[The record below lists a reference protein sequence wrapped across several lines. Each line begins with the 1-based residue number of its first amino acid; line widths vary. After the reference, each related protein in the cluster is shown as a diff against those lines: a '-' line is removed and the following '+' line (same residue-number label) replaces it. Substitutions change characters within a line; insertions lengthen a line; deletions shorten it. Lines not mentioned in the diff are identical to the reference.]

1 MIIKTETETNIS
13 PNSNF
18 DISLPKESR
27 IMGVDVGSHT
37 LGIAFMTI
45 GLSSATPHSVIQ
57 RNKYKNDLQKLQKI
71 ICDWDI
77 KGLVFGLPLNMDG
90 THGRRVQA
98 TKTIARNI
106 AKDTH
111 LPYYFIDERLS
122 TSAATDR
129 LITIGVRPSDRKNI
143 IDAQAAA
150 IILENYQI
158 FLHNRD
164 YALESFDSIEYS
176 IHSCES

>member
-1 MIIKTETETNIS
+1 MMIKPETQINIS
-13 PNSNF
+13 PNPHF
-18 DISLPKESR
+18 DMLLPKESR
-27 IMGVDVGSHT
+27 IMGIDVGSHT

-45 GLSSATPHSVIQ
+45 DLGTATPYCVIQ

-71 ICDWDI
+71 ISDWHI

-98 TKTIARNI
+98 TKTVARNI

-111 LPYYFIDERLS
+111 LPYCFIDERLS

-158 FLHNRD
+158 FLHNRE
-164 YALESFDSIEYS
+164 YAHKSSDSGAYS
-176 IHSCES
+176 IYSCES